1 MISAGTHQPPGSERA
16 SSAIVQITLAA
27 KRAQRS
33 AACTLIQRIATVTLT
48 SGRLALRPAHDD
60 AEIATPTV
68 SLVDRFAGEA
78 SQCGALAWKAAPAGK
93 GFAEVRVLSPE
104 GDFRAAAAN
113 LFRYLRELDG
123 CHLDLIVA
131 EKVPEEGLGS
141 AIMDRLRRAV

>member
-1 MISAGTHQPPGSERA
+1 MISAGTHQPPRSERA
-16 SSAIVQITLAA
+16 SSAIVQITLAV

-78 SQCGALAWKAAPAGK
+78 KPRGSATQGGFNAARVACG
-93 GFAEVRVLSPE
+93 VRDSPR
-104 GDFRAAAAN
+104 F
-113 LFRYLRELDG
+113 LFLRPG
-123 CHLDLIVA
+123 CSVR
-131 EKVPEEGLGS
+131 GLGS
-141 AIMDRLRRAV
+141 